1 MSLSTDRGLRTMF
14 AYRPGRM
21 SAGLAFRVGY
31 ADETLPTSGITA
43 LALAL
48 ALRSVERP
56 GLDLT
61 ASVGPAVTEVR
72 VSGSEDRV
80 RATLRGLSDAL
91 TDLPVRHRGTEARA
105 LRERTADVV
114 ALPPWRFGLQGYG
127 LGPGQYVGLHR
138 VTDDELRAWARR
150 WFVGSNAVAWSTGE
164 STPDLDLALPDGAGH
179 DLPAPPADGLAPHLP
194 AEAPAGGNKV
204 MWDAVVPDVPA
215 LGVLAEVAR
224 RAVFQ
229 NLRHDRGWT
238 YDVYA
243 SVGVLDGQRA
253 TLQIAA
259 GFRPETAAAATGEFL
274 DTWGRLR
281 YAVDE
286 NELETARAHLLMAFD
301 EPHQDAMWLSDDAV
315 RALLGRESVSPAQRR
330 TAIENVTAADVV
342 ALARQAWDSGLLV
355 TPVGSGWAG
364 TSFVPRGA
372 GEPVTGRAFER
383 LDADATIV
391 VGNEGATLRDGRTRS
406 TVRFDATAALLAYPD
421 GGRLLIGLD
430 GARVPLEPNLH
441 DDLDVPAVVRLVD
454 QHVPS
459 GRTIPVPRPEAPE
472 RPDKA
477 RIQRVRKARA
487 EREAG
492 EGGLRG
498 RSRRLLADAGRVGA
512 VVGIFL
518 ALLTAI
524 SGVLTSMVG
533 LLFWALAAWLDGPQD
548 WQYPAIMA
556 PAGLICAGV
565 TWLCY
570 RGLRRLRQ

>member
-1 MSLSTDRGLRTMF
+1 MSLSTDHGLRTMS
-14 AYRPGRM
+14 AYRPGRLT
-21 SAGLAFRVGY
+21 AGLVFRVGY

-43 LALAL
+43 LAVAL

-56 GLDLT
+56 GLDLA
-61 ASVGPAVTEVR
+61 ASVGPTVTEVR
-72 VSGSEDRV
+72 VSGSEERV
-80 RATLRGLSDAL
+80 RATLRGLADAL

-114 ALPPWRFGLQGYG
+114 ALPPWRYGLRGYG

-138 VTDDELRAWARR
+138 VTDDELRAWART

-164 STPDLDLALPDGAGH
+164 SAPDLDLALPDGAGRG
-179 DLPAPPADGLAPHLP
+179 LPEPPADVLAPHLP

-204 MWDAVVPDVPA
+204 LWDAVVPDVPA

-243 SVGVLDGQRA
+243 SVGVLDGRRA
-253 TLQIAA
+253 TLQLAA
-259 GFRPETAAAATGEFL
+259 GLRQETAAEATGEFL
-274 DTWGRLR
+274 DTFGRLR

-286 NELETARAHLLMAFD
+286 NELQAARAHLLMAFD

-315 RALLGRESVSPAQRR
+315 RTLLGRPAVSPAQRR
-330 TAIENVTAADVV
+330 TAIEDVTEADVV

-364 TSFVPRGA
+364 TSFVTRGA
-372 GEPVTGRAFER
+372 GEPVVGRAFER

-391 VGNEGATLRDGRTRS
+391 VGDEGATLRDGRTRT
-406 TVRFDATAALLAYPD
+406 TVRFDAAAALLTYPD
-421 GGRLLIGLD
+421 GGRHLIGLD
-430 GARVPLEPNLH
+430 GARIPLEPTLH
-441 DDLDVPAVVRLVD
+441 DDLDVSTAVRLVD
-454 QHVPS
+454 QHVTAD
-459 GRTIPVPRPEAPE
+459 RTIPVPRAEAPE

-477 RIQRVRKARA
+477 RIQDVRRARA
-487 EREAG
+487 ERAAR
-492 EGGLRG
+492 EGGVRG
-498 RSRRLLADAGRVGA
+498 RTRRLVTGAGNAGA
-512 VVGIFL
+512 VAGLVL
-518 ALLTAI
+518 ALLTAL
-524 SGVLTSMVG
+524 GGTLVSMAG
-533 LLFWALAAWLDGPQD
+533 ILLWAVAWLEEAQD
-548 WQYPAIMA
+548 WQLPAVLV
-556 PAGLICAGV
+556 PVGLVCAGA

-570 RGLRRLRQ
+570 RGLLRLGR